1 MVRSTPERRHLIRV
15 FSALLSTG
23 LLTLAPGALRAQ
35 QNTAHPAPVTTHPNV
50 PRSAPIM
57 ARPVMQPHVPRTARP
72 GAWPSG
78 SGRFSTARRV
88 YSGPSTPPQGQARQ
102 FSRAFLSRPF
112 FLGGAFVGFGRD
124 GSFSRP
130 SNLPLGFGL
139 WPACDSAGVPSVF
152 WSVGPCFGIGDYSA
166 ESAAAN
172 AYPPGTAPPSGY
184 LLPLFFGEEPPP
196 ASAAP
201 SANAPAPVSTAV
213 LYRTNGTAITASDW
227 WVAHGRLQYISDS
240 GSAGSM
246 DLSQLDLEQTITQNE
261 TRGLE
266 FHLRFTAPADR
277 L

>member
-15 FSALLSTG
+15 FSALVSTG
-23 LLTLAPGALRAQ
+23 LLTLAPSALPAQ

-50 PRSAPIM
+50 TRPAPIA
-57 ARPVMQPHVPRTARP
+57 ARPVMQPPVPR
-72 GAWPSG
+72 
-78 SGRFSTARRV
+78 TARRV

-139 WPACDSAGVPSVF
+139 WPACDSAGVPGVF

-240 GSAGSM
+240 GAAGSM
-246 DLSQLDLEQTITQNE
+246 DLSQLDLEQTIKQNE

-277 L
+277 P